1 MARAEKQDKHAKI
14 VEAFMALLA
23 EHAYED
29 VSLGM
34 IAGRAGVSL
43 ADLREVT
50 NGKAR
55 LLGDFARMIDRKV
68 LDGIDAALADEPARE
83 RLFDVLMRRFDA
95 LGPYKAAIRSVDK
108 AVRADPA
115 LGFSLL
121 PVAVAS
127 QRWMLTAAEIDTG
140 GVRGEIAARGL
151 VMAFARAVRVW
162 LTDEDPGLA
171 ATMAE
176 LDKRL
181 REGEGTMRRLDDVA
195 RVVKPFARL
204 AQRVMRARPRPFRRS
219 RADREE
225 RESRDGGA
233 RA

>member
-1 MARAEKQDKHAKI
+1 MAKAEKQDKHAKI

-23 EHAYED
+23 EHAYQD

-50 NGKAR
+50 SGKVR

-68 LDGIDAALADEPARE
+68 LEGIDPALADEPARE

-95 LGPYKAAIRSVDK
+95 LSPHKAAIRSIDK

-115 LGFSLL
+115 LGLALL
-121 PVAVAS
+121 PVAIAS

-140 GVRGEIAARGL
+140 GVRGEIATRGL

-162 LTDEDPGLA
+162 LDDEDPGLA

-181 REGEGTMRRLDDVA
+181 REAEGAMRRLDDVA
-195 RVVKPFARL
+195 RVVKPFARM
-204 AQRVMRARPRPFRRS
+204 ASRVMRMRPRPFRGRRRDGDGRDARDGAS
-219 RADREE
+219 RA
-225 RESRDGGA
+225 
-233 RA
+233 